1 MKSKL
6 HEILEDQFAEAKAK
20 AGQKIVRRLG
30 RGLRIEMTC
39 VNSSVWLAITRDGNF
54 PSLKEWETVTNHFP
68 YQVPKIEPTPDRS
81 GSRYSMSA
89 RFALARTVQMKFL

>member
-1 MKSKL
+1 MSRL

-30 RGLRIEMTC
+30 RGLRIEMMC
-39 VNSSVWLAITRDGNF
+39 VKSDVHLTITRDDKY
-54 PSLKEWETVTNHFP
+54 PSLKEWETVTSCFP
-68 YQVPKIEPTPDRS
+68 YTVQKVQPTPGQN

-89 RFALARTVQMKFL
+89 RFALQRAEQLKF

>member
-39 VNSSVWLAITRDGNF
+39 VNGSVWLAVTRDDTF
-54 PSLKEWETVTNHFP
+54 PSIKEWETVTSHFP
-68 YQVPKIEPTPDRS
+68 YQVPKVEPTSDRS
-81 GSRYSMSA
+81 GGRFSISA
-89 RFALARTVQMKFL
+89 RFALARTMQMKFL